1 MAKPTA
7 RDKVIAAAQELMT
20 GRGYRATTV
29 DDIVNRAGVAKGS
42 FYHSFKSKEELAI
55 AALEDYERRGWMA
68 ISGGDYMAE
77 ADPVER
83 ALAFVQF
90 IEDRSE
96 ELWSHGCLLGSVSI
110 EVAETYPGVIK
121 RIGELFDKLERGFEA
136 VFEPALQARN
146 VTDVSANDLA
156 VHFISVIEGS
166 IITAK
171 SHFNEGYLQMGI
183 RQFKHYVTLLL
194 AEKPS

>member
-1 MAKPTA
+1 
-7 RDKVIAAAQELMT
+7 MT

-55 AALEDYERRGWMA
+55 AALEDYERRGWKA
-68 ISGGDYMAE
+68 ISGGNYMGE
-77 ADPVER
+77 SEPVAR

-121 RIGELFDKLERGFEA
+121 RIGELFDKFERGFEA

-146 VTDVSANDLA
+146 VTGVTANELA

-171 SHFNEGYLQMGI
+171 SHFNPGYLQMGI

-194 AEKPS
+194 EQEPVS